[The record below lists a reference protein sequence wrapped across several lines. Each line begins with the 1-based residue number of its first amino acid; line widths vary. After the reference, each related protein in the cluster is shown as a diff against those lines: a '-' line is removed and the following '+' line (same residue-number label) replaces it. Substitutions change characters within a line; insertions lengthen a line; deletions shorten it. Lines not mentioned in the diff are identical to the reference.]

1 MRDIFLVLDVGNTNV
16 VMGLYHDRQLISKR
30 RIPTDRGQNLAWY
43 LQELVSF
50 CTSIELPLDQLKAVA
65 LSSVVPQLTNILS
78 EIFLKHHSLPFI
90 NVNAYT
96 ELGMT
101 FAVKDPGFI
110 GADLIVNAYA
120 AREKYRANCII
131 CDLGTASTV
140 QLIGVDGFFHGTV
153 IAPGLNTAAENLYR
167 KAAQLKPVDLDQ
179 EPPLLGTSTAASL
192 LAGLLRGHSFFL
204 DGYIEAIRQEYHHLG
219 EIKVVATG
227 GLSPVIHRFCR
238 YIDVIEPDLTLNGL
252 NLICLSL
259 L

>member
-1 MRDIFLVLDVGNTNV
+1 
-16 VMGLYHDRQLISKR
+16 MGLYQDCLLISTQ
-30 RIPTDRGQNLAWY
+30 RIPTDRNQNLDWY
-43 LQELVSF
+43 LQGIISF
-50 CTSIELPLDQLKAVA
+50 CSSFDLVLDQLRAVA
-65 LSSVVPQLTNILS
+65 LSSVVPELTNIFS
-78 EIFLKHHSLPFI
+78 EIFQKYHHLPFV

-96 ELGMT
+96 ELGLT

-120 AREKYRANCII
+120 AREKYGTNCII

-140 QLIGVDGFFHGTV
+140 QLIGADGFFHGTV
-153 IAPGLNTAAENLYR
+153 IAPGLNTSAENLYLR
-167 KAAQLKPVDLDQ
+167 AAQLKPVDLDQ

-219 EIKVVATG
+219 EIKVIATG
-227 GLSPVIHRFCR
+227 GLSKLIHRFCR
-238 YIDVIEPDLTLNGL
+238 HIDVIEPDLTIDGL